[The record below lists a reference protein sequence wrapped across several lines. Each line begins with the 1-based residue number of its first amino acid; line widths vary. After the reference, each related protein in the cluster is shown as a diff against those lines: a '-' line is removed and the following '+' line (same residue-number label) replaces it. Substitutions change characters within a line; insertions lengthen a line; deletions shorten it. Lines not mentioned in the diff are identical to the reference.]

1 MINGCQ
7 RVLVP
12 MGALKTWSED
22 NFAVLAFWR
31 TLFSFVKVLIAGFIA
46 LHLL

>member
-1 MINGCQ
+1 MK
-7 RVLVP
+7 
-12 MGALKTWSED
+12 ALKAWSED

-31 TLFSFVKVLIAGFIA
+31 TVFSFVKVLIAGFIA